1 MEPGKSNKVTWQ
13 SEDSGILTV
22 DDAGNIQPV
31 VDAQWQLDI
40 VAKHQFSGQKKVAA
54 IAANSDMGTK
64 DHANVTVNFQYED
77 VEMSE
82 NTKNMDV
89 TITAT
94 GNRSYPT
101 YTVTGATAADLSAVL
116 NSANPN
122 ENGLK
127 WTTSDAGL
135 LSVDQNG
142 HLALVLPRPIRIQTG
157 KVVQAQGSKFSSDA
171 HCTYQ

>member
-1 MEPGKSNKVTWQ
+1 
-13 SEDSGILTV
+13 
-22 DDAGNIQPV
+22 
-31 VDAQWQLDI
+31 
-40 VAKHQFSGQKKVAA
+40 
-54 IAANSDMGTK
+54 
-64 DHANVTVNFQYED
+64 
-77 VEMSE
+77 MSE

-142 HLALVLPRPIRIQTG
+142 HLTLVLPTDKDTNG

-171 HCTYQ
+171 HALI